1 MSVKGVSTCVFGA
14 VQGLQR
20 VHDVSHK
27 RNVEHLY
34 HKSDYAIACLITIAG
49 FPEREDDANC
59 DDEENH
65 ERGE

>member
-1 MSVKGVSTCVFGA
+1 MSVKGVGTCVFSA
-14 VQGLQR
+14 AQGLQR

-27 RNVEHLY
+27 RNVEHLH
-34 HKSDYAIACLITIAG
+34 HKSDYAIECLIIIAG
-49 FPEREDDANC
+49 FPEREDDAKG